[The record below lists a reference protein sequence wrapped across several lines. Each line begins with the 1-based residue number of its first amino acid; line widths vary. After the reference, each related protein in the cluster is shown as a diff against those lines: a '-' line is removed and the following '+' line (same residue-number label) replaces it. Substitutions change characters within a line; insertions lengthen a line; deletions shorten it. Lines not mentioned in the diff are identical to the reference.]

1 MSKQELTFR
10 EKIDQIISVIN
21 HYNDFAIIGTRD
33 INNYKDLE
41 KWEKL
46 EYRGYF
52 FENAYKQSYVTN
64 FGDEDGTIL
73 FPIDDDFYIVC
84 EFNNL
89 K

>member
-1 MSKQELTFR
+1 MSKKELTFR
-10 EKIDQIISVIN
+10 EKIDQIISAIN
-21 HYNDFAIIGTRD
+21 NYNDFAIIGTRD
-33 INNYKDLE
+33 IKHYDDLE

-52 FENAYKQSYVTN
+52 FDHAYKLSYVTN
-64 FGDEDGTIL
+64 FGDEDGTII
-73 FPIDDDFYIVC
+73 FPIEDDFYIVC